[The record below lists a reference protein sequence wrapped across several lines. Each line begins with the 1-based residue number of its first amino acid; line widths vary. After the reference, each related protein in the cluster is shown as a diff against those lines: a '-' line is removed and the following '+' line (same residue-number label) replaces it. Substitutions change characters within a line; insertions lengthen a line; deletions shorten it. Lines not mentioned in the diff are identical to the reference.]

1 MKPNEIDAII
11 NSKLQEDHQLYG
23 EEIDASKP
31 FIWGEI
37 RSNLKSGESLKWY
50 HLVAAMI
57 IFLILSAI
65 GFHFINQQHKQE
77 IDALSQQMHQF
88 QQGYDLQTS
97 AIASKNEQI
106 TSLENEIELIT
117 NDLTEVPED
126 QEQVKTMYLR
136 QVDTVFVTKA
146 NLKITDANS
155 LDSGKTH
162 HVQAFLTPVIEE
174 KPVEPEI
181 DVLIYPDFTTNGTK
195 PPVTTP
201 IKLRIGSFTAKKD

>member
-23 EEIDASKP
+23 EEMDVSKP

-37 RSNLKSGESLKWY
+37 RSNLKSERSPRWY
-50 HLVAAMI
+50 QLVAAMI
-57 IFLILSAI
+57 IFLILSAL
-65 GFHFINQQHKQE
+65 GFFFINQKHQQE

-97 AIASKNEQI
+97 ALVSKDEQI
-106 TSLENEIELIT
+106 SSLKKEIALFT
-117 NDLTEVPED
+117 DKHTEVPKD
-126 QEQVKTMYLR
+126 QEQVKTVYLR
-136 QVDTVFVTKA
+136 QVDTVFVTKT
-146 NLKITDANS
+146 NLNMRDTNS

-162 HVQAFLTPVIEE
+162 HAQAFLKPVIEE
-174 KPVEPEI
+174 QSVEPEI
-181 DVLIYPDFTTNGTK
+181 DALIYPDFTTNGSK
-195 PPVTTP
+195 APVTTP